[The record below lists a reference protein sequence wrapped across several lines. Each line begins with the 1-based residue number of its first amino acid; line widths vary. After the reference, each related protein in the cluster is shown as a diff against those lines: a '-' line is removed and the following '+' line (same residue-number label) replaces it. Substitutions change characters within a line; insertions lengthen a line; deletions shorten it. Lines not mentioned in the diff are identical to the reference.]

1 MAFELQMLAFMTLF
15 FMLAWFP
22 ASVSKY
28 RAYGL
33 GWLLSNRSTAGL
45 PPLPEWG
52 QRAERAH
59 ANLVA
64 NYPGFAVA
72 VLLLA
77 VTGGFTQGTRLAA
90 VLFVAAR
97 MLHMLFYIRGEV
109 WPRVI
114 SWTLGLGATL
124 YLLAMVVAGLVK
136 F

>member
-1 MAFELQMLAFMTLF
+1 MAFELQMLALMTLF
-15 FMLAWFP
+15 FMVAWLP

-28 RAYGL
+28 KSYGL

-59 ANLVA
+59 ANLMA

-77 VTGGFTQGTRLAA
+77 ITGGFTPGTR
-90 VLFVAAR
+90 VAAALFLTAR
-97 MLHMLFYIRGEV
+97 ILHMLFYIRGEV
-109 WPRVI
+109 WPRSI
-114 SWTLGLGATL
+114 SWALGLGAAF
-124 YLLAMVVAGLVK
+124 YLLAMVAAGLVK

>member
-1 MAFELQMLAFMTLF
+1 MAFELQMLALMTLF
-15 FMLAWFP
+15 FMLAWLP

-28 RAYGL
+28 QTYGWR
-33 GWLLSNRSTAGL
+33 WLLSNRSTAGL

-77 VTGGFTQGTRLAA
+77 VTGGFTQGTRVAA
-90 VLFVAAR
+90 ALFVAVR
-97 MLHMLFYIRGEV
+97 MLHMLSYIRGDV
-109 WPRVI
+109 WPRAL
-114 SWTLGLGATL
+114 SWLLGLAATL
-124 YLLAMVVAGLVK
+124 YLRAMAALGLVK

>member
-1 MAFELQMLAFMTLF
+1 MAFELQMLALMTLLLT
-15 FMLAWFP
+15 LAWLP
-22 ASVSKY
+22 ASVCKY
-28 RAYGL
+28 QTYGL

-59 ANLVA
+59 NNLKD
-64 NYPGFAVA
+64 NFPGFAVA

-77 VTGGFTQGTRLAA
+77 LTGGFTQGTRFAA
-90 VLFVAAR
+90 ALFVAAR
-97 MLHMLFYIRGEV
+97 VLHMPFYIRGEV

-114 SWTLGLGATL
+114 TWGLGLGATL
-124 YLLAMVVAGLVK
+124 YLLAMVVLGLVK

>member
-1 MAFELQMLAFMTLF
+1 MAFELQMLALMTLF
-15 FMLAWFP
+15 FMLAWLP

-28 RAYGL
+28 QTYGWR
-33 GWLLSNRSTAGL
+33 WLLSNRSTAGL

-77 VTGGFTQGTRLAA
+77 VTGGFTQGTRVAA
-90 VLFVAAR
+90 ALFVAAR
-97 MLHMLFYIRGEV
+97 MLHMPSYIRGDV
-109 WPRVI
+109 WPRAL
-114 SWTLGLGATL
+114 SWLLGLAATL
-124 YLLAMVVAGLVK
+124 YLLAMAVFGLVK

>member
-1 MAFELQMLAFMTLF
+1 MALELQMLALMTLF
-15 FMLAWFP
+15 FMLAWLP

-28 RAYGL
+28 QTYGL

-59 ANLVA
+59 ANLIA
-64 NYPGFAVA
+64 NFPGFAVA

-77 VTGGFTQGTRLAA
+77 VTGGFDQGTRVAA
-90 VLFVAAR
+90 ALFVSAR
-97 MLHMLFYIRGEV
+97 ALHMLFYIRGEV

-114 SWTLGLGATL
+114 SWALGLGATL
-124 YLLAMVVAGLVK
+124 YLLTAAVTGLVK

>member
-1 MAFELQMLAFMTLF
+1 MAFELQMLALMTLF
-15 FMLAWFP
+15 FMLAWLP

-28 RAYGL
+28 QTYGWH
-33 GWLLSNRSTAGL
+33 WLLSNRSTAGL

-77 VTGGFTQGTRLAA
+77 VTGGFTQGTQVAA
-90 VLFVAAR
+90 ALFVAAR
-97 MLHMLFYIRGEV
+97 LLHVWFYIRGAV

-114 SWTLGLGATL
+114 CWVAGLSATL
-124 YLLAMVVAGLVK
+124 YLLAMAVAGLVK

>member
-1 MAFELQMLAFMTLF
+1 MAFELQMLALMTLF
-15 FMLAWFP
+15 FMLAWLP

-28 RAYGL
+28 QTYGL

-77 VTGGFTQGTRLAA
+77 VTGGFTQGTRVA
-90 VLFVAAR
+90 VALFVAAR
-97 MLHMLFYIRGEV
+97 LLHMMFYIRGEV
-109 WPRVI
+109 WPRAICWV
-114 SWTLGLGATL
+114 LGLSATM
-124 YLLAMVVAGLVK
+124 YLLVMAAAGLVK

>member
-1 MAFELQMLAFMTLF
+1 MAFELQMLALMTLF
-15 FMLAWFP
+15 FMLAWLP
-22 ASVSKY
+22 ASVCKY
-28 RAYGL
+28 QTYGW

-59 ANLVA
+59 ANLMA

-77 VTGGFTQGTRLAA
+77 VTGGFTPSTRMASL
-90 VLFVAAR
+90 LFVAAR
-97 MLHMLFYIRGEV
+97 GFHMLFYIRGEV

-114 SWTLGLGATL
+114 TWLLGLGAAL
-124 YLLAMVVAGLVK
+124 YLLAMAAVGLVK
-136 F
+136 I

>member
-1 MAFELQMLAFMTLF
+1 MAFELQMLALMTLF
-15 FMLAWFP
+15 FMLAWLP

-28 RAYGL
+28 QTYGW

-59 ANLVA
+59 TNLIA

-77 VTGGFTQGTRLAA
+77 VTGGFTQGTRVAA
-90 VLFVAAR
+90 ALFVAVR
-97 MLHMLFYIRGEV
+97 LLHMGFYIRGEV

-114 SWTLGLGATL
+114 TWVVGLCATL
-124 YLLAMVVAGLVK
+124 YLLAMAAMGLVK

>member
-1 MAFELQMLAFMTLF
+1 MAFELQMLALMTLF
-15 FMLAWFP
+15 FMLAWLP

-28 RAYGL
+28 QTYGW

-59 ANLVA
+59 ANLMA
-64 NYPGFAVA
+64 NYPGFTVA

-77 VTGGFTQGTRLAA
+77 ITGGFTQGTRVAAA
-90 VLFVAAR
+90 VFVAAR
-97 MLHMLFYIRGEV
+97 MLHMLFYIRGAV
-109 WPRVI
+109 WPRAI
-114 SWTLGLGATL
+114 SWLLGLTAVL
-124 YLLAMVVAGLVK
+124 YLLAMAVAGLVK

>member
-1 MAFELQMLAFMTLF
+1 MAFELQMLALMTLF
-15 FMLAWFP
+15 FMLAWVP
-22 ASVSKY
+22 ASVCKY
-28 RAYGL
+28 QSYGL

-45 PPLPEWG
+45 APLPEWG

-59 ANLVA
+59 ANLMA

-77 VTGGFTQGTRLAA
+77 VTGGFTAGTRFAA
-90 VLFVAAR
+90 ELFVAAR
-97 MLHMLFYIRGEV
+97 VLHMLFYIRGEV

-114 SWTLGLGATL
+114 CWALGLLVTL
-124 YLLAMVVAGLVK
+124 YLLAMAMAGLVK